1 MRIVL
6 GKEEY
11 TQLMGFPGSV
21 IWKSAVRLD
30 ALRMSIKKVGWEREP
45 KKGVMDAHYI
55 WAQRRK
61 ANPVRMSSRTPHCPI
76 QTTEEGVR

>member
-11 TQLMGFPGSV
+11 IQLMGFPCSV

-30 ALRMSIKKVGWEREP
+30 ALRMSIKKVGWERATE
-45 KKGVMDAHYI
+45 KRCDARSLHLG
-55 WAQRRK
+55 A
-61 ANPVRMSSRTPHCPI
+61 
-76 QTTEEGVR
+76 EEKS